1 MFYREFLS
9 EQMMQDE
16 EDYPPE
22 EETEDP
28 TSEEDSEDE
37 EELDPD
43 ATEEEG
49 LEEEGLEEKGLE
61 EEPDPE
67 AFLEPLKKYF
77 LIQKIQVL
85 KQKVD
90 NQGIGF
96 SELDDLIFFLN
107 DLDYNSILIMT
118 SKIIDMIMIKIKEVK
133 NGKIKTN

>member
-22 EETEDP
+22 EETEETEDP

-43 ATEEEG
+43 AT
-49 LEEEGLEEKGLE
+49 EEEGLEEKGLE

>member
-37 EELDPD
+37 EELYPD
-43 ATEEEG
+43 AT
-49 LEEEGLEEKGLE
+49 EEEGLEEKGLE